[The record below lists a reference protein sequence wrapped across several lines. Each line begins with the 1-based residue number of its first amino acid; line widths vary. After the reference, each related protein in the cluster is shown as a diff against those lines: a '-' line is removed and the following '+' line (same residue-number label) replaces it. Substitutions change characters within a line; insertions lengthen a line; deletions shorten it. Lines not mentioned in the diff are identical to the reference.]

1 MPPGLGRLTGLQLDR
16 SRVTISGRER
26 DGSPHSGT
34 KRRLPDGRRPVGD
47 LARVG
52 IGYER
57 FAQPS
62 TNWRTFRIIKPQ
74 QQIIRYIERIQVWIQ
89 I

>member
-1 MPPGLGRLTGLQLDR
+1 
-16 SRVTISGRER
+16 VTISGRER
-26 DGSPHSGT
+26 DGSPLSGT
-34 KRRLPDGRRPVGD
+34 KRSLPDGRRPVVD

-62 TNWRTFRIIKPQ
+62 TNRRTFRIIKPQ
-74 QQIIRYIERIQVWIQ
+74 QQNNWYIERIQAWIQ